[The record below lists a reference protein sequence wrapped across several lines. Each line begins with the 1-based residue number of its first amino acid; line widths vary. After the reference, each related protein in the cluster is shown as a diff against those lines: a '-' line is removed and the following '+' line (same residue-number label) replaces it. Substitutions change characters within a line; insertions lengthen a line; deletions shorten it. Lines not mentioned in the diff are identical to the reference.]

1 MSVCHARAVP
11 SVCLSARLYA
21 LACARLWE
29 ISTLL
34 PQEVALSSATLVTDD
49 IGTNGR
55 LNVYCILLLY
65 ILYMIIKSVEKLQ
78 EDHCQ

>member
-1 MSVCHARAVP
+1 MCHARAVP
-11 SVCLSARLYA
+11 SVCLPALFA
-21 LACARLWE
+21 LARARLWE

-34 PQEVALSSATLVTDD
+34 PREVALSSAIMLVTDD

>member
-11 SVCLSARLYA
+11 SVCLSDCLYA
-21 LACARLWE
+21 LACARSWE

-34 PQEVALSSATLVTDD
+34 PREVALSSATLVTDD
-49 IGTNGR
+49 IGANGR

-65 ILYMIIKSVEKLQ
+65 ILYMIIKSVE
-78 EDHCQ
+78 